1 MATKL
6 TLQDLMKINGIDPS
20 DVVIIRHSLSHEG
33 FAKCYEKGCIHEY
46 TQIQSDKSKALEQSR
61 YWMVFIS
68 GNSTQARFYKIYE
81 NTGKTP
87 VSECTPSEKFPCK
100 EMYSLPGRFVFQLKE
115 TDIFN
120 DWENRLVIEWGRGTQ
135 SWYNKG
141 TTEKDVVTIQ
151 NIYVREFEGYENL
164 VKSFSELEAIIN
176 NVTGE
181 YDNYKTA
188 LSAVKGVYLILDTKT
203 GKQYVGSAYGADGIC
218 GRWKAYVNPPYHGG
232 NEELIALLKKDGEAY
247 KRFQFCI
254 LQIMP
259 TTATKDEVIA
269 VESLYKRKLGS
280 VQFGLNDN

>member
-1 MATKL
+1 MAAKL
-6 TLQDLMKINGIDPS
+6 TLQDLLQINGIDPA

-46 TQIQSDKSKALEQSR
+46 TQIQSDKSKALDHCR

-68 GNSTQARFYKIYE
+68 GNSTKARFYKLYRY
-81 NTGKTP
+81 TGKTP
-87 VSECTPSEKFPCK
+87 VSENIPSEGFPCK
-100 EMYSLPGRFVFQLKE
+100 DMYSEPGNFIYHLDE
-115 TDIFN
+115 TDLLT
-120 DWENRLVIEWGRGTQ
+120 DWENHLVIEWGRGTRK
-135 SWYNKG
+135 WYNKG
-141 TTEKDVVTIQ
+141 TTEKNVVSIQ
-151 NIYVREFEGYENL
+151 SEYVRPFEGYENL
-164 VKSFSELEAIIN
+164 VTSFSELEAIIN
-176 NVTGE
+176 DVSEE
-181 YDNYKTA
+181 YSNYKTA

-203 GKQYVGSAYGADGIC
+203 GKQYVGSAYGADGIL
-218 GRWKAYVNPPYHGG
+218 GRWKAYVNSPYDGG
-232 NEELIALLKKDGEAY
+232 NKELIALLEKDKEAY

>member
-20 DVVIIRHSLSHEG
+20 DVVVIRHSISDKNV
-33 FAKCYEKGCIHEY
+33 AKCYETGYIHEY
-46 TQIQSDKSKALEQSR
+46 TQIQNEKSKALEQSR
-61 YWMVFIS
+61 YWIVFIS
-68 GNSTQARFYKIYE
+68 GSGTQARFFKIYE

-87 VSECTPSEKFPCK
+87 VSECTPSENFPCK

-115 TDIFN
+115 TDLFN
-120 DWENRLVIEWGRGTQ
+120 DWENRLVIEWGRATQ

-141 TTEKDVVTIQ
+141 TTEKNVVSIQ
-151 NIYVREFEGYENL
+151 SEYVRPFEGYENL

-176 NVTGE
+176 DVSGE
-181 YDNYKTA
+181 YSNYKTA

-203 GKQYVGSAYGADGIC
+203 GKQYVGSAYGADGIL
-218 GRWKAYVNPPYHGG
+218 GRWKAYVNSPYHGG
-232 NEELIALLKKDGEAY
+232 NEDLIALMEKDRQAY

-259 TTATKDEVIA
+259 TTATAQQVID
-269 VESLYKRKLGS
+269 VETLYKKKLGT